1 MERPWN
7 GRRPP
12 LGSGEPN
19 RRPQFGPAA
28 AGLPEAGYAAG
39 YKPGASG
46 GLAVSAGLGRNDAL
60 AAALEALAGA
70 VREPEHREGVPTP
83 VSAPVILPWNALLW
97 REDLVPPETLLTVE
111 QIAEATG
118 WSKAAIYKRTSRWH
132 REHSALVPLPHVRVG
147 GSLRFR
153 AGEVRQ
159 WLIEQTGTVVPG
171 RTTPLVVGR
180 VGRTEGAA

>member
-1 MERPWN
+1 MPITVT
-7 GRRPP
+7 
-12 LGSGEPN
+12 LGGVVVTSREGIAE
-19 RRPQFGPAA
+19 
-28 AGLPEAGYAAG
+28 
-39 YKPGASG
+39 
-46 GLAVSAGLGRNDAL
+46 
-60 AAALEALAGA
+60 ALEALARVMRQDDAAPAA
-70 VREPEHREGVPTP
+70 VPVPVVP
-83 VSAPVILPWNALLW
+83 VPITVTLPWNVLLW
-97 REDLVPPETLLTVE
+97 RMDLVPDETLLTVE
-111 QIAEATG
+111 QLAEATG